1 MSVPRFW
8 RKIPQRYNLIGTQC
22 TSCSRTFYPPRSF
35 CPDCRRSGETVPY
48 QFQGKGEVVT
58 FTVIRSAS
66 DAFAQQTPFVLA
78 IIRLDEGPRVTAQIV
93 VEDVNEARIGMRVR
107 SVFRRIAA
115 EGESGVIYY
124 GTKFVPDVPYTD
136 A

>member
-8 RKIPQRYNLIGTQC
+8 RKIPQRYNLEGTQC

-35 CPDCRRSGETVPY
+35 CPDCRRAGETVPFR
-48 QFQGKGEVVT
+48 FQGRGEVVT
-58 FTVIRSAS
+58 YTVIRSAS

-78 IIRLDEGPRVTAQIV
+78 IIRLDEGPRVTGQV
-93 VEDVNEARIGMRVR
+93 VLEDVAEACIGMRVR
-107 SVFRRIAA
+107 SVFRRIGT

-124 GTKFVPDVPYTD
+124 GTKFVPDVPYPDT
-136 A
+136 

>member
-8 RKIPQRYNLIGTQC
+8 RKIRQRYNLEGTRC
-22 TSCSRTFYPPRSF
+22 TSCGRTFYPPRSF
-35 CPDCRRSGETVPY
+35 CPDCRRAGETVP
-48 QFQGKGEVVT
+48 FRFRGRGEIVT
-58 FTVIRSAS
+58 FTVIRTAS

-78 IIRLDEGPRVTAQIV
+78 IIQLEEGPRVTGQV
-93 VEDVNEARIGMRVR
+93 VLEDVSEARIGMRVR
-107 SVFRRIAA
+107 PVFRRIGT

-124 GTKFVPDVPYTD
+124 GTKYVPDVPYPD